1 MQVNVLQRARCTALV
16 GKPMRCIRLIRAA
29 ADTKQAA
36 VATQQNPWAQPGYKG
51 AVVSQLP
58 EAQQAAAF
66 AAIAAGIAA
75 GTFLCAGVVG
85 PAVSA
90 HLPSF
95 LQVTAKSWFPLGP
108 IFAAA
113 GVAHF
118 TEEQGFKDM
127 YPHQGAWG
135 FWRLPGSDT
144 FHVQWTGVVEILG
157 GAGLCL
163 GALPFDFV
171 PSWLSP
177 ASALGLFFLTIAVTP
192 ANIYMYTHN
201 APGPVPPSV
210 TPEIPPQ
217 GHAARGVMQ
226 MVLLSALWGIATA
239 ASW

>member
-1 MQVNVLQRARCTALV
+1 MLSPCLHAAVSSARILASRAHCYPSVGHKVEFAMQVNVLQRARCTALV
-16 GKPMRCIRLIRAA
+16 CKPRRCIRLVRAA

-113 GVAHF
+113 GKPWSLA
-118 TEEQGFKDM
+118 GM
-127 YPHQGAWG
+127 RWSSAA
-135 FWRLPGSDT
+135 DT
-144 FHVQWTGVVEILG
+144 
-157 GAGLCL
+157 AGCEHLRDSQ
-163 GALPFDFV
+163 A
-171 PSWLSP
+171 
-177 ASALGLFFLTIAVTP
+177 AVW
-192 ANIYMYTHN
+192 
-201 APGPVPPSV
+201 
-210 TPEIPPQ
+210 Q
-217 GHAARGVMQ
+217 CAAAGD
-226 MVLLSALWGIATA
+226 
-239 ASW
+239 